1 MSSYV
6 KTQHPE
12 YGEVARK
19 ECPDPECGCKYAN
32 IKRKWTSDNPLHFEC
47 CECGTKFMDG

>member
-19 ECPDPECGCKYAN
+19 KCPNSSYRCRYTEVIEFSSKTTKTY
-32 IKRKWTSDNPLHFEC
+32 FEC
-47 CECGTKFMDG
+47 YKSENSGL